1 MRTHKAGRWVVG
13 VFVVAAVA
21 FGALGIG
28 SHRALD
34 EADWT
39 APVSQVVAR

>member
-1 MRTHKAGRWVVG
+1 MRTHRAGRWVVG

-28 SHRALD
+28 GHRTVD
-34 EADWT
+34 ENDWT